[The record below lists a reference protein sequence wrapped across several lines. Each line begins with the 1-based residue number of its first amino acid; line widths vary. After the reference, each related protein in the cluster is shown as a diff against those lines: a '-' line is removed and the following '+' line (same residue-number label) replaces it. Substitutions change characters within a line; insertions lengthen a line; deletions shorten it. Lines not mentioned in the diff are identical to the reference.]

1 MLTQQLPH
9 HPVSLL
15 PICGKIFERSNLN
28 FVFLF
33 LENNDSVTLKEAG
46 FQSNDSCDSCVN

>member
-15 PICGKIFERSNLN
+15 PICGKIFERSTLN